1 MIKRQ
6 LMKDKINNTKR
17 NLVILRNVSI
27 AITIFA
33 VISLTY
39 ILFEKYNDLKL
50 NFTQSIRD
58 ELYDEKTPFDFY
70 YIDADEEQNFYN
82 LAKAEHSNDNVEK
95 VVDSY
100 INNHPIYGSSN
111 REYIEALKDEYK
123 NEKKLLDSEIK
134 QIRLKLRNEII
145 WNRIKNTAEKAIDK
159 EQHELDSLSDIE
171 SEKIEILAERKV
183 KNENIIKYFSIP
195 YLFGAI
201 FGASILPI
209 LFWLIW
215 LFLKTR
221 LKKLFKLEKNQKIEL
236 IENHHEFTNEYSRK
250 YESLLELERSKIINE
265 SQFIEKHDNLI
276 QDYFLRIMEEKR
288 IDEKNELEM
297 KLKTALDLGN
307 ITQDE
312 FDSKIGYSRASKL
325 NLKLDETLCPVCKN
339 SLSPKDKSCIV
350 CGLQIRQ

>member
-1 MIKRQ
+1 
-6 LMKDKINNTKR
+6 
-17 NLVILRNVSI
+17 
-27 AITIFA
+27 
-33 VISLTY
+33 VISLSY

-50 NFTQSIRD
+50 NIEQSIKD
-58 ELYDEKTPFDFY
+58 ELYNEIPPFDFY
-70 YIDADEEQNFYN
+70 YVDADEKRNFYD
-82 LAKAEHSNDNVEK
+82 LARAEHLNDNVEK
-95 VVDSY
+95 VVDVY
-100 INNHPIYGSSN
+100 IDNHPEDGSAN
-111 REYIEALKDEYK
+111 REIIEVYKEEYK
-123 NEKKLLDSEIK
+123 NEKQKLDSKIE
-134 QIRLKLRNEII
+134 QIRLKIRNEIV

-159 EQHELDSLSDIE
+159 KQRELDSLRDIE
-171 SEKIEILAERKV
+171 SEKIEILAGKKV
-183 KNENIIKYFSIP
+183 QNENIIKHFSIP
-195 YLFGAI
+195 YLLGAF

-221 LKKLFKLEKNQKIEL
+221 LKKLFKLEKNQKIET
-236 IENHHEFTNEYSRK
+236 IENHQEFANEYTRK
-250 YESLLELERSKIINE
+250 FESLLELERSKIINE

-276 QDYFLRIMEEKR
+276 QYYYLRIMEEKR

-307 ITQDE
+307 ITQEE

-325 NLKLDETLCPVCKN
+325 NLKLDETLCPVCEN